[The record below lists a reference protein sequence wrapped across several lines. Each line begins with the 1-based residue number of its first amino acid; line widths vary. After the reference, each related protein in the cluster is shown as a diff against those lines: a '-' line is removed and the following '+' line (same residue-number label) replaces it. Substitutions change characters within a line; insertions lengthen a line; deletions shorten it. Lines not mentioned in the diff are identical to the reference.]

1 VASAQTLVSEPDV
14 AVVSSKG
21 QVVIPQPL
29 RKRFGIKP
37 KSKLVVYGYDDAII
51 MKKLNVPDV
60 SRELQALY
68 KRVDKKI
75 AEYGEMTDSE
85 IAQIIEQHR
94 SARRK
99 RR

>member
-1 VASAQTLVSEPDV
+1 MSEPDV
-14 AVVSSKG
+14 TIVSSKG

-29 RKRFGIKP
+29 RKRFGIEP

-51 MKKLNVPDV
+51 MKKLKVPDV

-75 AEYGEMTDSE
+75 AEYGQMTDSE

-94 SARRK
+94 AARRK
-99 RR
+99 NR